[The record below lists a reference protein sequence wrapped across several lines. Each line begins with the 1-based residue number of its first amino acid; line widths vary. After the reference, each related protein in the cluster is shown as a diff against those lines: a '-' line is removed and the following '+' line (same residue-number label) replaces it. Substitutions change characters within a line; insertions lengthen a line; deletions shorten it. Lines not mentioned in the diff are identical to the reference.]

1 MSTTPVERE
10 VIERERER
18 ELKERVVEINRVA
31 KVVKGGRRFSF
42 TALVVIGDEVDRV
55 GVGYGK
61 AREVPLAISKA
72 VDDAK
77 KNLFTVPKKGTTI
90 THEILG
96 EFGAARVLLR
106 PASEGTGV
114 IAGGGVRAVLELGGV
129 RDILAKSLGTTNP
142 INMLKATVDGLRRLR
157 RPEEVAQIRG
167 LTVSQVLPIP
177 AKAPEPVAEEAPAV
191 EETAAAQRPVRDS
204 GPVEGVSG
212 EPGGSPGENQQQ
224 EATDGEAEDNPDA

>member
-1 MSTTPVERE
+1 MAVDMRGQ
-10 VIERERER
+10 RNQRGDRDQR

-55 GVGYGK
+55 GLGYGK

-72 VDDAK
+72 VEDAR
-77 KNLFTVPKKGTTI
+77 KNLFTIPKHGTTI

-96 EFGAARVLLR
+96 KFGAARVMLR

-142 INMLKATVDGLRRLR
+142 VNMLKATVNGLKRLR
-157 RPEEVAQIRG
+157 RPEDVAAARG
-167 LTVSQVLPIP
+167 LTISQVLPVG
-177 AKAPEPVAEEAPAV
+177 AKTEEVAPEPAAE
-191 EETAAAQRPVRDS
+191 QPVRDS
-204 GPVEGVSG
+204 GPVEGVPG
-212 EPGGSPGENQQQ
+212 EPPAEPAVEANDSAQ
-224 EATDGEAEDNPDA
+224 ETESDEGQDQASS

>member
-1 MSTTPVERE
+1 LSTRPEFTSVERQ
-10 VIERERER
+10 VIEREETR

-61 AREVPLAISKA
+61 AREVPLAITKA

-77 KNLFTVPKKGTTI
+77 KNLFTVPKHGTTI

-96 EFGAARVLLR
+96 RSDAARVLLR

-114 IAGGGVRAVLELGGV
+114 IAGGGVRAVLELAGI

-142 INMLKATVDGLRRLR
+142 INMAKATVNGLKRLR
-157 RPEEVAQIRG
+157 RPEDVAKMRG
-167 LTVSQVLPIP
+167 LTINEVLPYKHP
-177 AKAPEPVAEEAPAV
+177 KKTDGESPEAAKP
-191 EETAAAQRPVRDS
+191 PVRGADQ
-204 GPVEGVSG
+204 GRGSG
-212 EPGGSPGENQQQ
+212 EPGGSPGE
-224 EATDGEAEDNPDA
+224 

>member
-1 MSTTPVERE
+1 MAFDRQQDT
-10 VIERERER
+10 R

-42 TALVVIGDEVDRV
+42 TALVVIGDESERV
-55 GVGYGK
+55 GLGYGK

-72 VDDAK
+72 VEDAK
-77 KNLFTVPKKGTTI
+77 KNLFVVPQHGTTI

-114 IAGGGVRAVLELGGV
+114 IAGGGVRAVLELAGI

-142 INMLKATVDGLRRLR
+142 INMLKATVNGLQRLR
-157 RPEEVAQIRG
+157 RPDEVAATRG
-167 LTVSQVLPIP
+167 LSISQVLPVP
-177 AKAPEPVAEEAPAV
+177 AKPAVAEEQTETAPAA
-191 EETAAAQRPVRDS
+191 EETTSDETMS
-204 GPVEGVSG
+204 EETTS
-212 EPGGSPGENQQQ
+212 
-224 EATDGEAEDNPDA
+224 DGEAEDHPDA